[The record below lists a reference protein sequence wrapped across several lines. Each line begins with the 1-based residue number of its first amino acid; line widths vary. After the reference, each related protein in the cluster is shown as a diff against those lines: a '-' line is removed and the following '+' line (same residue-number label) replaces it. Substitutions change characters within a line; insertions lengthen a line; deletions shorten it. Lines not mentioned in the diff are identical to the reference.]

1 MKWLNYHHLLY
12 FREIAK
18 EGSIAKASEKL
29 LVGQPA
35 LSHQLKQLE
44 ESLGVLL
51 FERKNRKLSLTD
63 AGKKALVYAEE
74 IFNKGE
80 EFLDS
85 FQSKTYSHKRLR
97 IGALAGIPKAMVS
110 KLVEFA
116 LEQDPDI
123 NILTFE
129 AEWEDLSKKLQSHEL
144 DIVLSNKASP
154 RGKNLKNYLVGESQ
168 IGVYGHKKFE
178 SLSIDF
184 PQSLEGAPFV
194 MQTEQSKLRS
204 DIESELETLKVS
216 YNLRAQCQDYGVK
229 KLLAAQ
235 GVGLVF
241 LPELAMRVFEI
252 ETNLVKIGTLE
263 NIKEKYWLISGDK
276 VVQDQLT
283 DKILEMFKY
292 D

>member
-63 AGKKALVYAEE
+63 AGKKALLYAEE

-85 FQSKTYSHKRLR
+85 FHSKSYTHKNFR
-97 IGALAGIPKAMVS
+97 IGALAGIPKSMVS
-110 KLVEFA
+110 NLVEFV
-116 LEQDPDI
+116 LGLDPDV
-123 NILTFE
+123 NVLTCE
-129 AEWEDLSKKLQSHEL
+129 GEWEELLKKLESHEL
-144 DIVLSNKASP
+144 DIVLTNKASP
-154 RGKNLKNYLVGESQ
+154 VERKLRNYPVGESQ
-168 IGVYGHKKFE
+168 VGVYGHKKFKK
-178 SLSIDF
+178 LAKGF
-184 PQSLEGAPFV
+184 PKSLEGAPFV
-194 MQTEQSKLRS
+194 MQTMHSKLRS
-204 DIESELETLKVS
+204 DIESELATIKIS

-229 KLLAAQ
+229 KLLAAK

-241 LPELAMRVFEI
+241 LPEIAMKMFKLN
-252 ETNLVKIGTLE
+252 TNLIKIGSFT
-263 NIKEKYWLISGDK
+263 NIVEKYWLIAGDK
-276 VVQDQLT
+276 VVHDEFT
-283 DKILEMFKY
+283 DKVLERFLFK
-292 D
+292 